1 MTATSS
7 HRSPQ
12 HRRSE
17 KKETSVLVV
26 ALDAPIPAAFS
37 NAKVLVL
44 APALNSWL
52 RRWVSDEDAARSR
65 AQERVAA
72 WLDRFERIGV
82 HARGRVGDADPLQA
96 IEDASRRD
104 RHCGPV
110 RALDPARRRARSAG
124 ASPLRAPRLPC
135 RAAIPNRCVARW
147 PRVGNGP
154 ASSVSLAPR
163 TSTTRKGRS

>member
-17 KKETSVLVV
+17 TKETSVLVV

-37 NAKVLVL
+37 NAQVLVV

-52 RRWVSDEDAARSR
+52 RHWVSDEDAARNR
-65 AQERVAA
+65 AQERLAA
-72 WLDRFERIGV
+72 WLDRLERSGV

-96 IEDASRRD
+96 IEDALLTFPADEIVIAGQSERSTRLAD
-104 RHCGPV
+104 ELVAR
-110 RALDPARRRARSAG
+110 ARRRFELPVVRAEQPFPSA
-124 ASPLRAPRLPC
+124 A
-135 RAAIPNRCVARW
+135 
-147 PRVGNGP
+147 
-154 ASSVSLAPR
+154 
-163 TSTTRKGRS
+163 